1 MLLVGYALVAV
12 TARGC
17 PFVDLFG
24 LEAGGFHCEPDLD
37 SVVGRFIL
45 KVFVLG
51 EMGQLAYL
59 LMRICFSSS
68 CVVYVLI
75 VLQDAALYILASV
88 PS

>member
-37 SVVGRFIL
+37 SVVGRFTL
-45 KVFVLG
+45 
-51 EMGQLAYL
+51 
-59 LMRICFSSS
+59 S
-68 CVVYVLI
+68 CLF
-75 VLQDAALYILASV
+75 
-88 PS
+88 